1 MSLLRFNKYLQHS
14 PFCLSLAPM
23 KIIRTMLTWI
33 KRLRDEGVLDLII
46 ILWIIMF
53 IGAITVFL
61 LDYTSEGRSI
71 TTIFEA
77 FYWAWV
83 TMTTVGFGDLTPTTP
98 AARIAASIMMF
109 FSMALISF
117 FTATISSIFV
127 ARKIREGK
135 GLEKINYTDH
145 YIICGWNDLAD
156 ELLESLLKQDN
167 KDQTPIVLVNELSE
181 EEIDAWRGKLN
192 ASHLGFVRGDFTQ
205 DQILAKASVSKAKA
219 VLILPNLIKS
229 GKAEADEKTALATY
243 SIKTLA
249 PKARVYAY
257 ILHYENRAKLRRAK
271 ADGIIIADEFGPFMG
286 ASQLHNPGIPAFL
299 SEMLNTDQA
308 RLLTKP
314 VPEHLIGKPYHKL
327 FAEAYEEYDTAILG
341 VYQEETSAG
350 IGDFLSADSGDYLDQ
365 FIAAKLKAAG
375 RGQNEEQKIKVR
387 INPEKDYIIKSG
399 EQMILLK

>member
-1 MSLLRFNKYLQHS
+1 MI
-14 PFCLSLAPM
+14 A
-23 KIIRTMLTWI
+23 WG
-33 KRLRDEGVLDLII
+33 KRLREEGVLDLIL
-46 ILWIIMF
+46 ILWIILF
-53 IGAITVFL
+53 VGGLAVFL
-61 LDYTSEGRSI
+61 LDYSSDDSKI
-71 TTIFEA
+71 NNLFDA

-83 TMTTVGFGDLTPTTP
+83 TMTTVGFGDLTPVTP

-135 GLEKINYTDH
+135 GLEKIKYSEH

-156 ELLESLLKQDN
+156 ELLESLLKQDK
-167 KDQTPIVLVNELSE
+167 KDSTPIVLVNELSE
-181 EEIDAWRGKLN
+181 EEIDAWRSTLN

-205 DQILAKASVSKAKA
+205 DAVLAKANVSKAKA

-229 GKAEADEKTALATY
+229 GKQEADEKTALATY
-243 SIKTLA
+243 SIKALA
-249 PKARVYAY
+249 PKTKVYAY
-257 ILHYENRAKLRRAK
+257 ILHYENKSKLRRAK
-271 ADGIIIADEFGPFMG
+271 ADGIIIADEFGPYLG

-299 SEMLNTDQA
+299 SEVLNTDNS
-308 RLLTKP
+308 RLETRV
-314 VPEHLIGKPYHKL
+314 VPDRMIGKTYAEL
-327 FAEAYEEYDTAILG
+327 FSESFEEHEMTLLG
-341 VYQEETSAG
+341 VYQEEGSAG

-375 RGQNEEQKIKVR
+375 RGVNEEQKIKVR
-387 INPEKDYIIKSG
+387 INPEKDYVLKSG

>member
-1 MSLLRFNKYLQHS
+1 
-14 PFCLSLAPM
+14 
-23 KIIRTMLTWI
+23 MLGWV

-46 ILWIIMF
+46 ILWIILF
-53 IGAITVFL
+53 IGAVAVFS
-61 LDYTSEGRSI
+61 LDYTSDSRSI
-71 TTIFEA
+71 TSLFDA

-83 TMTTVGFGDLTPTTP
+83 TMTTVGFGDLTPATP

-167 KDQTPIVLVNELSE
+167 VDQTPIVLVNELSE

-205 DQILAKASVSKAKA
+205 DQILAKANVAKAKA
-219 VLILPNLIKS
+219 VLILPNLIKAS
-229 GKAEADEKTALATY
+229 KTEADEKTALATY
-243 SIKTLA
+243 SIKALA
-249 PKARVYAY
+249 PKAKVYAY
-257 ILHYENRAKLRRAK
+257 ITHYENKAKLRRAK
-271 ADGIIIADEFGPFMG
+271 ADGIIIADEFGPFLG
-286 ASQLHNPGIPAFL
+286 ATQLHSPGIPAFL
-299 SEMLNTDQA
+299 TEMLNTDHS

-314 VPEHLIGKPYHKL
+314 VPEHLIGKPYKKL
-327 FAEAYEEYDTAILG
+327 FSEAYEVFDMAILG
-341 VYQEETSAG
+341 VYLEETTTG
-350 IGDFLSADSGDYLDQ
+350 ISDFLSSDSGDYLDQ

-375 RGQNEEQKIKVR
+375 RGQNEEQKLKIR
-387 INPEKDYIIKSG
+387 INPEKDYILKTG

>member
-1 MSLLRFNKYLQHS
+1 
-14 PFCLSLAPM
+14 M
-23 KIIRTMLTWI
+23 KIYRKMQTWI

-46 ILWIIMF
+46 ILWIILF
-53 IGAITVFL
+53 IGATAVFI
-61 LDYTSEGRSI
+61 LDYTSESRSI
-71 TTIFEA
+71 TNLFEA

-83 TMTTVGFGDLTPTTP
+83 TMATVGFGDLTPVTP
-98 AARIAASIMMF
+98 GARIAASIMMF

-145 YIICGWNDLAD
+145 YVICGWNDLAD
-156 ELLESLLKQDN
+156 ELLESLLKQD
-167 KDQTPIVLVNELSE
+167 KEDQTPLVLVNELSE
-181 EEIDAWRGKLN
+181 EEIDTWRGKLN

-205 DQILAKASVSKAKA
+205 DQILAKANVAKA
-219 VLILPNLIKS
+219 RAVLLLPNLIKL

-243 SIKTLA
+243 SIKALA
-249 PKARVYAY
+249 PKAKVYAY
-257 ILHYENRAKLRRAK
+257 ILHYENKAKLRRAK
-271 ADGIIIADEFGPFMG
+271 ADGIIVADEFGPFLA

-299 SEMLNTDQA
+299 SEMLNTDHS

-314 VPEHLIGKPYHKL
+314 IPEYLIGKSYEKL
-327 FAEAYEEYDTAILG
+327 FAEAYEVYNMTVLG
-341 VYQEETSAG
+341 VYQEEASAG

-375 RGQNEEQKIKVR
+375 RGVSEEQKIKVR
-387 INPEKDYIIKSG
+387 INPEKDYILKPD